1 MRQEANK
8 KEITLHD
15 DDPDAIEAML
25 RHIYNFWLRPP
36 FLFLSTSMK
45 VQFYCNVV
53 VVSDKCDPP
62 ALGDEARKDR
72 VGHRKHRCDF
82 RIASAPAWQV
92 GKADRAESGWHHAR
106 RMSRLRKRSCH

>member
-53 VVSDKCDPP
+53 VVSDKYDPP
-62 ALGDEARKDR
+62 ALGDEARKSLNTFVVSLEDPQA
-72 VGHRKHRCDF
+72 VVT
-82 RIASAPAWQV
+82 S
-92 GKADRAESGWHHAR
+92 
-106 RMSRLRKRSCH
+106 L